1 MGGTSP
7 YKPPTFILP
16 HEGEECIR
24 VSAKTGEGLD
34 RLVEQ
39 LANFAL
45 DEKSRASEAQWL
57 LNARHQIALERA
69 AEAMARASDAARSES
84 FEECVALELQ
94 TALGALGEIIGETT
108 TEDLLDQIF
117 STFCIGK

>member
-1 MGGTSP
+1 MNGQAPLIG
-7 YKPPTFILP
+7 L
-16 HEGEECIR
+16 
-24 VSAKTGEGLD
+24 SARTGAGLD
-34 RLVEQ
+34 QLIGELV
-39 LANFAL
+39 NFAMGETARSA
-45 DEKSRASEAQWL
+45 DARWL
-57 LNARHQIALERA
+57 LNTRHQAALERA
-69 AEAMARASDAARSES
+69 KEALGRATEAAHMDS